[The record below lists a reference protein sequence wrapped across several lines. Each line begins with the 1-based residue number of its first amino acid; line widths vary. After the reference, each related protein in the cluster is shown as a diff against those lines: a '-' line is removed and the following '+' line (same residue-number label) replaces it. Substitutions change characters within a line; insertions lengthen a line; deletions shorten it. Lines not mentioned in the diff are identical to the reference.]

1 MGKTGQTPGMWL
13 KGAMAVLL
21 SDACKKAL
29 AACGINPENFG
40 SYDDR
45 LKAQGGE
52 RKDYRDKRDKEA
64 GQPGGR
70 PHEGACPK
78 SGDGKTCRCH
88 ESDAAAGDLG
98 PEKFALANSQSG
110 HIGQNAFFQG
120 TRGDPCS
127 NVPPQGTGGGA
138 YGYDDNRAMCMD
150 HLGRSNQP
158 GTIHYEITQ
167 REAQYAEYL
176 KSQGVKNVTQDQMAD
191 GVKGTAAI
199 AAGGA
204 QSRHAGDAEN
214 AKFDSNLGKMTAD
227 RQETA
232 QKTDAAK
239 DAHAAA
245 LQQKSAQAGTAAQ
258 SGHAAAGTPNSPSGN
273 GPTSKDKQDA
283 IDCIENAWKQSL
295 NDMRTRAVDEHS
307 TVANSKA
314 CDDAIKAYNKGKPKD
329 QKIKNYSELPPDKK
343 KEVDE
348 QAKQQVADRQKQL
361 EEKGAGSAGKAGD
374 PSPTKDECREYQANW
389 LNEKK
394 KADGAF
400 PPMQGRVPDSKETAS
415 TESEGTSGEAG

>member
-1 MGKTGQTPGMWL
+1 MWL

-21 SDACKKAL
+21 SEACKKAL

-52 RKDYRDKRDKEA
+52 RKNYREKRDKEA
-64 GQPGGR
+64 GQSGGR
-70 PHEGACPK
+70 PHEGSCPK

-88 ESDAAAGDLG
+88 ESEAGAADLG
-98 PEKFALANSQSG
+98 PEKYALANSQSG
-110 HIGQNAFFQG
+110 HIAQNAFFQG

-127 NVPPQGTGGGA
+127 NMPPQGAGGGA

-150 HLGRSNQP
+150 HLGRANQP

-176 KSQGVKNVTQDQMAD
+176 KSQGVQTVTQDQMAD

-214 AKFDSNLGKMTAD
+214 AKFDSNLGKMTAE

-232 QKTDAAK
+232 KATDAAK
-239 DAHAAA
+239 DAQTKE
-245 LQQKSAQAGTAAQ
+245 LQKRSAQ
-258 SGHAAAGTPNSPSGN
+258 SGAAGQSGSAAGGTPNSPSGN
-273 GPTSKDKQDA
+273 GPTSKDKKDA
-283 IDCIENAWKQSL
+283 IECIENAWKQSL
-295 NDMRTRAVDEHS
+295 NDMRARAVDEHS

-314 CDDAIKAYNKGKPKD
+314 CKDALRAYNKGKPKNE
-329 QKIKNYSELPPDKK
+329 KIKSYSQLPDDERKK
-343 KEVDE
+343 VDE
-348 QAKQQVADRQKQL
+348 KAKDEVAARQKEL
-361 EEKGAGSAGKAGD
+361 EAKGAGSAGKAGD

-389 LNEKK
+389 LNERK
-394 KADGAF
+394 KADGKF
-400 PPMQGRVPDSKETAS
+400 PDMQGRVPDSKEAAATNGNAGQE
-415 TESEGTSGEAG
+415 ESG